1 MKKLFILCAVLFALS
16 NITWAQ
22 ASNYG
27 FASSS
32 GTYTALSSET
42 ILWSATFDDEVSSSI
57 TIPSFT
63 FNGTAY
69 TSMYVSANGW
79 LTLGTTAPSGYSP
92 ISGTGTY
99 SAAISPYGNDLQ
111 QAGSGTPQVSYN
123 TNDGGEIVVQ
133 WQDARRYGTSYSTHS
148 LSFQARLNPT
158 TGVIKFVYGGTIAAT
173 SGSATLQVGLRGSAN
188 TDFNNRTTTT
198 NWAATTAGT
207 LNSSSMT
214 FSSTV
219 LPASGLTYTFT
230 PPPPLDMGAITLVS
244 PGTVGCYGTNQTV
257 TVRIKNYGS
266 QIIDFAVN
274 NVTVNSSVTG
284 PNPQTFGAVVLNSG
298 TLAVNATQ
306 DVVVSTTYNM
316 SATGTYTFNAS
327 TSVTGDGNAGNDAMT
342 AQTRTLAASVSLPQT
357 VDFTGYTGANLTTVF
372 PNWYEAAGATPT
384 GTTSLWT
391 SQTGLGVTGNITARI
406 NLYTTS
412 RNEWII
418 GPKLTPTATTVLK
431 FKAAVSDWNSIVA
444 GDAMGS
450 DDKVRVMVSNDC
462 GVTWTSIFQLDA
474 TSSLSLT
481 LTEQSVS
488 LGSYSGQP
496 IIVAFYATDGP
507 VDDAADYDFHIDD
520 IYIGEPP
527 AAPIFS
533 IAPTSFNFGS
543 TFAGTPTAYQQ
554 FTISNSG
561 GGTLT
566 ITSGNISLTGTDANQ
581 FALADSNT
589 YPISL
594 TAGQTAK
601 VYVRFAP
608 TTSGY
613 KSANLTIVDNTVDA
627 TQNVPL
633 SGKSLALGS
642 LFESFTGTTFPPSK
656 WKVVNRDGG
665 ANQWSRFTSKFNT
678 TPASAGSNYESSSLQ
693 NDDWLIT
700 PKLSVV
706 TGDSISFWHSIQ
718 SSTYPEDLYVKVGT
732 TNDPNTGTWTDLAYI
747 LDNTTTWK
755 YKAYDLSA
763 YNGQNIYIAFV
774 NRSFDA
780 WTIYV
785 DDVGGPI
792 VYIPA
797 NDVGTTSIDI
807 ASSLMP
813 GTVAPKATVKNFG
826 SSTNSF
832 NVTMTIT
839 GGYTS
844 TQAVTSLA
852 PGASQQVTFA
862 NWNPALGDYSVKVYT
877 QLATDEDASNDT
889 LTKNV
894 AVSFGLWTSGQ
905 NYPTNTYLGSGVGY
919 TKTTVEAVNGYL
931 FSIGGNTTSLL
942 GTECYKYDVAADSW
956 SAIAPLPAGRRVL
969 ATAVVGDY
977 VYAIGGSDMS
987 SVYQS
992 TVYKYDIVGN
1002 SWTTVASLPAAIA
1015 WGKAVGYG
1023 NYIYFAGGV
1032 DAASTYLSTV
1042 YVYDV
1047 SANTW
1052 SAATSMPGPKFGG
1065 AFSVVGNQLVYA
1077 AGANGTV
1084 ISSDVYVG
1092 TITANPLVITWT
1104 LAAKYPGLNKETVSR
1119 YIGDIK
1125 ALEQPKVEEMSKS
1138 DYSTEA
1144 TSYPPGAMYRF
1155 DGAPWGNDGMIVA
1168 GGSPSTAWTPAN
1180 PNPCYVYKP
1189 ATDNWVKQ
1197 ADVPIPVLGASLGSC
1212 NSGSAA
1218 TWKLIVA
1225 SGLGSVEQPATQIWS
1240 VTGKSLNLT
1249 ALIEGM
1255 YTGTQVS
1262 DSVTVEL
1269 RNSTAPY
1276 GVVEK
1281 SKVVLNASGNATAG
1295 FLSAADAVNYYIAV
1309 KHRNALETWSK
1320 NPQTFTAGTL
1330 NYNFTTAAAQAFG
1343 DNMILKLTKYCF
1355 YSGDVNRDGVV
1366 DLTDVST
1373 VDTDNLNFVSGYTA
1387 TDVNGDNLVDLSD
1400 LSIVDT
1406 NNLNFI
1412 SKVTPGGVVLKK
1424 VKAPINKQVQNNQ

>member
-16 NITWAQ
+16 SLSWAQ
-22 ASNYG
+22 VSGYS

-42 ILWSATFDDEVSSSI
+42 VLWSATFDDEVSSSI

-63 FNGTAY
+63 FNGTPY
-69 TSMYVSANGW
+69 TTMYVSANGW

-173 SGSATLQVGLRGSAN
+173 SGSTTLQVGLRGSAN

-219 LPASGLTYTFT
+219 LPASGLIYTWTAPTTPVFSITPTSKNFGGQLTGTNSAYQQFTISNAGVGTLTIASGNITIAGTDASQFALADSNTYPISLTAGQTAKVYVRFSPTTTGSKSANLQIVDNTEATQTVPLSGIAYAPISTFPWDESFESVTIPAFPTGWFKENGDWVTTNNSSSTNDADARTGTQFLRDSWSATNEYIWTLPFQLTGGTAYDFSFWWAGDNYAGWDGDVFYNTSPNSTGATQMGTSFVTNGVTTTKTYAQVKRAFT
-230 PPPPLDMGAITLVS
+230 PPVSGVYYFAIRVN
-244 PGTVGCYGTNQTV
+244 GTSTPWYL
-257 TVRIKNYGS
+257 S
-266 QIIDFAVN
+266 FDDFKVEPTPA
-274 NVTVNSSVTG
+274 G
-284 PNPQTFGAVVLNSG
+284 P
-298 TLAVNATQ
+298 
-306 DVVVSTTYNM
+306 
-316 SATGTYTFNAS
+316 
-327 TSVTGDGNAGNDAMT
+327 
-342 AQTRTLAASVSLPQT
+342 
-357 VDFTGYTGANLTTVF
+357 
-372 PNWYEAAGATPT
+372 
-384 GTTSLWT
+384 
-391 SQTGLGVTGNITARI
+391 
-406 NLYTTS
+406 
-412 RNEWII
+412 
-418 GPKLTPTATTVLK
+418 
-431 FKAAVSDWNSIVA
+431 
-444 GDAMGS
+444 
-450 DDKVRVMVSNDC
+450 
-462 GVTWTSIFQLDA
+462 
-474 TSSLSLT
+474 
-481 LTEQSVS
+481 
-488 LGSYSGQP
+488 
-496 IIVAFYATDGP
+496 AFA
-507 VDDAADYDFHIDD
+507 I
-520 IYIGEPP
+520 
-527 AAPIFS
+527 S
-533 IAPTSFNFGS
+533 PTSFNFGS

-554 FTISNSG
+554 FTISNNG

-566 ITSGNISLTGTDANQ
+566 ITSGNISLTGTNANQ

-678 TPASAGSNYESSSLQ
+678 SPASAGSNYESSSLQ

-826 SSTNSF
+826 SSANSF

-844 TQAVTSLA
+844 TQAVSSLA

-1077 AGANGTV
+1077 AGSNGTV

-1125 ALEQPKVEEMSKS
+1125 ALEQPKIEEMSKS

-1168 GGSPSTAWTPAN
+1168 SGSPSSVWTPAN

-1218 TWKLIVA
+1218 AWKLIVA
-1225 SGLGSVEQPATQIWS
+1225 SGLGLGSVEQPATQIWS

-1373 VDTDNLNFVSGYTA
+1373 VDTDNLNFMSGYTA